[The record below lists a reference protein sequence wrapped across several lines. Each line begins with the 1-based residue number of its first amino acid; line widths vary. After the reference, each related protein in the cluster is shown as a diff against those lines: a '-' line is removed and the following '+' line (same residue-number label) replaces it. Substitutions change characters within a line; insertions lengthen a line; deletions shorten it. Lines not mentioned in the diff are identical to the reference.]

1 MEIVLF
7 VYNCCVLYIKN
18 LVIYH
23 FVLTFFFFFFEKWS
37 LWCPRT
43 PYVKLD
49 WPQTRLCLQ
58 VLGIKLC
65 VTHLVCFNF

>member
-23 FVLTFFFFFFEKWS
+23 FALTFFFFLRNGLS
-37 LWCPRT
+37 G
-43 PYVKLD
+43 
-49 WPQTRLCLQ
+49 
-58 VLGIKLC
+58 VLELSM
-65 VTHLVCFNF
+65 